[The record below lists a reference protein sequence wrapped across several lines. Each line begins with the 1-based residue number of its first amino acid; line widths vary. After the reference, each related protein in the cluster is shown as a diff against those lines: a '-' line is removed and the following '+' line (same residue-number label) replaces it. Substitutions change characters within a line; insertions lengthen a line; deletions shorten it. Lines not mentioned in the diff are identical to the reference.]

1 MKMTHDELQGLAESV
16 AYTIANVQ
24 GAENRACYE
33 YVEGLEDTLDMLGI
47 GIWWDIKKDGVSDDG
62 YICDVVMNGPTDD
75 GNASVTARH
84 CYRVDEHGRV
94 KREKPRTETGSGES

>member
-1 MKMTHDELQGLAESV
+1 MTKDDLQWIAENV

-24 GAENRACYE
+24 GWENRVSFG
-33 YVEGLEDTLDMLGI
+33 YVEGVEDTLDMLGV
-47 GIWWDIKKDGVSDDG
+47 GFWWDIKKDGVSDDG
-62 YICDVVMNGPTDD
+62 YICDVVMIGPTDD

>member
-1 MKMTHDELQGLAESV
+1 MTKDDLQWIAENV

-24 GAENRACYE
+24 GRENRVSFG
-33 YVEGLEDTLDMLGI
+33 YVEGVEDTLDMLGI
-47 GIWWDIKKDGVSDDG
+47 GFWWDIKKDGVSDDG

-75 GNASVTARH
+75 GNASVTERH